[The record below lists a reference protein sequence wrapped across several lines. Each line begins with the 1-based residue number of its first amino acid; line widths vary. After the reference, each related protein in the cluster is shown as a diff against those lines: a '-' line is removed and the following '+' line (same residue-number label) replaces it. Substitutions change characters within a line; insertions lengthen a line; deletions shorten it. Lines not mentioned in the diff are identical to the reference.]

1 MLQYL
6 GSFAL
11 LWGFFLCH
19 INAFSNNGYL
29 EELNSLPISDNSK
42 IKQRVD
48 VDLNEVAA
56 STPEDHYAKKHPGA
70 GWAGFKHPQFGGY
83 LDNLSTVV
91 TRDE

>member
-1 MLQYL
+1 M
-6 GSFAL
+6 
-11 LWGFFLCH
+11 
-19 INAFSNNGYL
+19 
-29 EELNSLPISDNSK
+29 PISDNSK

-56 STPEDHYAKKHPGA
+56 STLEDHYAKKHPGAGWAGWA